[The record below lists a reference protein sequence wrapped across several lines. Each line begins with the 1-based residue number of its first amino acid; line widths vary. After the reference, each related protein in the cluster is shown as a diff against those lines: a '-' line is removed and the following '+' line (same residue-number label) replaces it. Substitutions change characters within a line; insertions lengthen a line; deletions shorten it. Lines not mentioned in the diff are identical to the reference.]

1 MANSVARFKA
11 KTERCRFRTGG
22 HAAHAGLAFVAAN
35 RGFGMHYDI
44 GGTSAGAFVALHAL
58 GFDQAMLS
66 IAADFE
72 WAGKT

>member
-1 MANSVARFKA
+1 MANSVTRFKA
-11 KTERCRFRTGG
+11 KTECRRFRAGRHT
-22 HAAHAGLAFVAAN
+22 AHTGLAFVAAN
-35 RGFGMHYDI
+35 RGFGMHYDVCW
-44 GGTSAGAFVALHAL
+44 AGAGTFVALHAL